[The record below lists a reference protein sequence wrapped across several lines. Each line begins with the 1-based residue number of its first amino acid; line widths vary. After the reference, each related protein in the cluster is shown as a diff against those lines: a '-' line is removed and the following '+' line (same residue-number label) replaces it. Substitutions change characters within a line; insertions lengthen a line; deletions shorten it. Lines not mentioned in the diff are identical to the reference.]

1 MAISDDDGKTWYA
14 SRPIVGLGASQP
26 TIVRLK
32 SGQLKTFHRD
42 DGALPKRA
50 QSSISDDDGLTWS
63 VARDTDIPNPG
74 SSLEVIALAD
84 GRWAMAFNDT
94 ERGRHSFAIAL
105 SDDEGLTWK
114 WKRRI
119 EHEGPGEGGFSYP
132 SLIQT
137 SDGRLHV
144 TYSYKRSGE
153 GATIKHAA
161 FDGNW
166 ITQAE

>member
-1 MAISDDDGKTWYA
+1 MKCPIGWIVLFVSGFSESLSVPIAGSGRSSNTGLPIITKAPGHRIGRGKT
-14 SRPIVGLGASQP
+14 
-26 TIVRLK
+26 
-32 SGQLKTFHRD
+32 
-42 DGALPKRA
+42 
-50 QSSISDDDGLTWS
+50 SISDDDGLTWS